1 MWRRF
6 RSKSLAPRR
15 PVLFMEQWALA
26 LLSVAALVV
35 GIAAVVIVLVN
46 R

>member
-6 RSKSLAPRR
+6 RRRSLAPRR
-15 PVLFMEQWALA
+15 PAIFPEQIGLVMVTVGAIALGGVA
-26 LLSVAALVV
+26 LWIIL
-35 GIAAVVIVLVN
+35 

>member
-6 RSKSLAPRR
+6 RRRSLAPRR

-26 LLSVAALVV
+26 ALTAIALVG
-35 GIAAVVIVLVN
+35 GIAAVVWAL

>member
-1 MWRRF
+1 MWRRLRRRTF
-6 RSKSLAPRR
+6 APRR

-26 LLSVAALVV
+26 LVTAAALVA
-35 GIAAVVIVLVN
+35 GIAIAFGAL

>member
-6 RSKSLAPRR
+6 RRRSLAPRR

-26 LLSVAALVV
+26 ALTAVALVI
-35 GIAAVVIVLVN
+35 GIAAVVWAV